1 MNQAIRN
8 AWVAIA
14 VMFALILGAISY
26 VQVIGADELNKNSQ
40 NNRAILQTFCQE
52 RGPITVGGKPIAQS
66 VASGSDSCK
75 FQRTY
80 PGDAALYAGLTGFY
94 SNVYGSSG
102 LENSMNSTLSGT
114 SDQLL
119 LDKVR
124 QLFLGEQPKG
134 ASVELTIDPAI
145 QKLAYDLI
153 PDGQRGSIVVTN
165 PKTGAIIAMVSKPS
179 YDPNLIATQDQNAAA
194 AAMKKIQA
202 EPGINLNQGV
212 SGPTGALL
220 APGSV
225 FKLVDTA
232 AALASGKYN
241 KDSTL
246 PNPAEM
252 ALPGTSTKLPN
263 YAGGNCYTRDTA
275 DFAFALQQ
283 SCNTPF
289 ASIALDLGQDAI
301 GKQAAGF
308 GFGQDAGDQLHL
320 DYSPGVWPQKLD
332 QAQLAQSA
340 IGQFDVKASPLQIAL
355 MTSAIANGGVQMKPS
370 LVKQITAPDL
380 RVVSQPKPEVLRT
393 STTPDIARQITSWM
407 TSVVSQGIA
416 SKAAVPG
423 VQVAGKTGTAELGV
437 TDAKGQMLNN
447 SWFTGFAPAD
457 NPQVQVTVVM
467 ESVDI
472 YQGAALTSPTAS
484 KIFKAVLNK

>member
-14 VMFALILGAISY
+14 VMFGLVLGAISY
-26 VQVIGADELNKNSQ
+26 VQVIGADDLNKNSL

-52 RGPITVGGKPIAQS
+52 RGPILVAGKPIAQS
-66 VASGSDSCK
+66 MASGSDTCA

-80 PGDAALYAGLTGFY
+80 PGDAALYAGLTGYY
-94 SNVYGSSG
+94 SNVFGSTG
-102 LENSMNSTLSGT
+102 LENSLNSTLTGT

-119 LDKVR
+119 MDRIR
-124 QLFLGEQPKG
+124 QLFLGQQPKG

-153 PDGQRGSIVVTN
+153 PEGQRGSIVVTN

-179 YDPNLIATQDQNAAA
+179 YDPNQIATQDKAAA
-194 AAMKKIQA
+194 QAAMAKIQA

-212 SGPTGALL
+212 SGPTGGLL

-252 ALPGTSTKLPN
+252 SLPGSSAKLPN

-275 DFAFALQQ
+275 DFSFALEQ

-289 ASIALDLGQDAI
+289 ASIAVDLGQDAI
-301 GKQAAGF
+301 GKQAAAF
-308 GFGQDAGDQLHL
+308 GFGQEAGDQLHL
-320 DYSPGVWPQKLD
+320 DYSSGVWPQKLD

-370 LVKQITAPDL
+370 LVKSITAPDL
-380 RVVSQPKPEVLRT
+380 RVVSEPKPQVLRT
-393 STTPDIARQITSWM
+393 STTPEIANQITQWM
-407 TSVVSQGIA
+407 TNVVSRGIA
-416 SKAAVPG
+416 GRAAVPG
-423 VQVAGKTGTAELGV
+423 VKVAGKTGTAELGSS
-437 TDAKGQMLNN
+437 GLNN

-467 ESVDI
+467 EGVDVKT
-472 YQGAALTSPTAS
+472 GAALTSPTAS
-484 KIFKAVLNK
+484 KIFEAVLKK